1 MRLGVSGIIAT
12 NTTISRDGL
21 QTRNVDAFGAGG
33 LSGRPLAARSNEII
47 SSIYRHSGGRLPVVG
62 VGGIFTAQDAFD
74 KIAAGACLV
83 QAYTGFVYGG
93 PQFARDLATN
103 LRKLLQ
109 EHGFSGLDDA
119 IGSGTKPV

>member
-1 MRLGVSGIIAT
+1 MVA
-12 NTTISRDGL
+12 D
-21 QTRNVDAFGAGG
+21 RNVDSFGAGG
-33 LSGRPLAARSNEII
+33 LSGRPLAARSNEVI

-93 PQFARDLATN
+93 PRFARDLATN
-103 LRKLLQ
+103 LRKLLE

-119 IGSGTKPV
+119 IGSGIKPV